1 MLPPRAAAAA
11 AATAGTTTSTAAGVR
26 IAAPSPRG
34 SLHCPRQLLAVPQQP
49 SRRRSASGLLA
60 GVSGRTAGGAL
71 AARSSPPSP
80 PLPSS
85 LPSSPSPLAL
95 GARRH
100 ASTSTAAAAAAS
112 SSSGPNASSD
122 PLSEAAKAVVSAA
135 ADAAAAADK
144 PKKKKKWSGLAR
156 RAGSGV
162 ALGAGAAATIAFGG
176 WVLCGVACLVVYQA
190 SQEYYGLV
198 TSQGEPFFSS
208 RNFSLSFTFF
218 LSPFGFAV
226 SRRGGERKNDLTFFF
241 PLSLSFSSSPS
252 QASSARA

>member
-1 MLPPRAAAAA
+1 M
-11 AATAGTTTSTAAGVR
+11 
-26 IAAPSPRG
+26 
-34 SLHCPRQLLAVPQQP
+34 
-49 SRRRSASGLLA
+49 
-60 GVSGRTAGGAL
+60 SGRTAGGAL